1 MSKNL
6 QTLLDQQE
14 NENYKSRYT
23 FSDESRA
30 KLSAAAKR
38 RWEDPEYRALMAGR
52 TGQGEGG
59 TLTKEMKEKISAAKK
74 GKPAHNKGKGKRMMT
89 PHGEFPSGS
98 AVAQAAGVRM
108 GVVYQWMALYPKDF
122 YYIDKQRLTISQE
135 FRENMGRPK
144 GVRTGRP
151 VTTPLG
157 NFANTTEAAQAHNK
171 ATGTIQLYMRD
182 YPELY
187 YYTKE
192 V

>member
-14 NENYKSRYT
+14 NENYKSHYT
-23 FSDESRA
+23 FSDETRA
-30 KLSAAAKR
+30 KLSEASKR
-38 RWEDPEYRALMAGR
+38 RWEDPVFRAKMEEVTRDGSSQE
-52 TGQGEGG
+52 T
-59 TLTKEMKEKISAAKK
+59 KEKISASKK
-74 GKPAHNKGKGKRMMT
+74 GVTAHNKGKGKRMMT

-108 GVVYQWMALYPKDF
+108 GLVYEWMALYPKDF

-135 FRENMGRPK
+135 FRANMGAPK